1 MLEQPRA
8 RRGRGAAVEVDVV
21 DAQDAADAKQTS
33 SRRLLVEG
41 VAPDGAARVPP
52 PRSRFLEGEERLS
65 RLQEVLEVE
74 DRSIAASSTRL
85 PVDVGPGLRGYLPA
99 VARVWLVAIAPLV
112 GLLAGLPVSAAA
124 VAVLL
129 ALAVIEATPLR
140 RIGAVRRIG
149 PEEVALTVILQV
161 VVALVLPAVAA
172 FAGEAGRSLGTLAV
186 AYLALALGAGLAAG
200 LLLARRRAGRRV
212 ALAGRV
218 CRVLAFSALFLAL
231 LAGGQ

>member
-1 MLEQPRA
+1 MLDLA
-8 RRGRGAAVEVDVV
+8 GGALPVEVDVA
-21 DAQDAADAKQTS
+21 DAQESANASQTS
-33 SRRLLVEG
+33 SRRLLVAG
-41 VAPDGAARVPP
+41 MAPDGEVRVPP

-85 PVDVGPGLRGYLPA
+85 PVDIGPGLRGYLPA

-112 GLLAGLPVSAAA
+112 GLLSGLSVSAPA

-129 ALAVIEATPLR
+129 GLAAVEATPLR

-149 PEEVALTVILQV
+149 FEEVALTVILQV
-161 VVALVLPAVAA
+161 VVALVLPGVAA
-172 FAGEAGRSLGTLAV
+172 FTEEGGRALGALAV
-186 AYLALALGAGLAAG
+186 AYLALALCAGLAAG

-231 LAGGQ
+231 LTGGP